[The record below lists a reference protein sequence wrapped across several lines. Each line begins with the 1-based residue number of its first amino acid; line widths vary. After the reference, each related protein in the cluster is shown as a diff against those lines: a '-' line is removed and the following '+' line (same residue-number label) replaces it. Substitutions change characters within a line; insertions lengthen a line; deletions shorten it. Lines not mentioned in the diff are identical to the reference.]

1 MSQKTE
7 ASRRQPIRGKLK
19 GAGLKVGMDERII
32 YVTRGVKTWSRRFL
46 RVAETFLLLLRAERE
61 GVLLLSGDAK
71 PLRHVLRRDAAEQ
84 TRLS

>member
-19 GAGLKVGMDERII
+19 GAERII

-46 RVAETFLLLLRAERE
+46 RVAETFLLLLGAERE

-71 PLRHVLRRDAAEQ
+71 PLCHVLRRDAAEQ